1 MSSSVWFMY
10 LNTQN
15 WCLIEQIIQILPVSC
30 FIIRFPTSRV
40 KCAVPFKT
48 ISIIV
53 LNALAESLSVG
64 DIKFPAALLITT
76 LGRPTYRMHPRIRL
90 HRWTIVGALGF
101 CGNNLVS
108 ILFEYPTLSTHAS
121 TAEVTAIA
129 SLISHWIGMTS
140 LPVIPVISNLKD
152 LKD

>member
-1 MSSSVWFMY
+1 MY
-10 LNTQN
+10 SEN
-15 WCLIEQIIQILPVSC
+15 WCLVEQIIQILPVSC

-48 ISIIV
+48 MSIIV
-53 LNALAESLSVG
+53 LNAFAESLSVG

-90 HRWTIVGALGF
+90 QLSAGF
-101 CGNNLVS
+101 IGWNNLVS
-108 ILFEYPTLSTHAS
+108 ILFVYPTLSTHAS